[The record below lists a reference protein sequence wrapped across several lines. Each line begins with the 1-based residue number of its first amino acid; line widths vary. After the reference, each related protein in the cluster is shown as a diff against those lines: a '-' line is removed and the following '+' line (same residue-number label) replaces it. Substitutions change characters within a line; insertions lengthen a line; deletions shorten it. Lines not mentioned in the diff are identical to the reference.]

1 MALMLSQYTSVV
13 CWFTKHLLIT
23 ANKSIEKV
31 LEFLDRLLHVCLNG
45 PKDACLDASEIRF
58 NPLEEEEDPLTYE

>member
-1 MALMLSQYTSVV
+1 MLSQYTSVAH
-13 CWFTKHLLIT
+13 WFTKRL
-23 ANKSIEKV
+23 NKSIEKV

-45 PKDACLDASEIRF
+45 LKDACLDASEIRF